1 MENNDNEQHMDLLD
15 EIVTASAAEPMDLSG
30 SVRDLTLAVKKALE
44 EIAVRIFLLWKK
56 YFDAFP
62 FLSFR

>member
-1 MENNDNEQHMDLLD
+1 MENNNNEQHMDLLD